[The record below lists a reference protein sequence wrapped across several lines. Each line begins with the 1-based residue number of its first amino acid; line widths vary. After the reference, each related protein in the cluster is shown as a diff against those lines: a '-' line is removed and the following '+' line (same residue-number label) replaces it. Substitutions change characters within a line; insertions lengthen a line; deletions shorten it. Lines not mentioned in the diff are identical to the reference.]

1 MQKEVKVRLL
11 REIILEL
18 PKKAKIWT
26 IITLW
31 IVAMLLYM
39 LVSGMIYFRREESLP
54 SIEQL
59 ENPRSDEASLVYSS
73 DGEILGSFYI
83 ANRTKVDF
91 NELSPHLIDALVST
105 EDERYFGHSG
115 IDGEALARA
124 IGKGLIGGNGGGGS
138 TITQQ
143 LAKMMFHKRPKT
155 KWERIDQKL
164 NEWTIAARLEK
175 RYTKE
180 EIIAMYFNEFDFL
193 NTAVGIHAA
202 ARVYFNKEAH
212 ELNIQECCNVSWYG
226 KKPNNLQP
234 SSKT

>member
-1 MQKEVKVRLL
+1 MKKKPLKNIKPKAKKQVAKRGKSKAVKGNN
-11 REIILEL
+11 IEL

-91 NELSPHLIDALVST
+91 NEL
-105 EDERYFGHSG
+105 
-115 IDGEALARA
+115 
-124 IGKGLIGGNGGGGS
+124 
-138 TITQQ
+138 
-143 LAKMMFHKRPKT
+143 
-155 KWERIDQKL
+155 
-164 NEWTIAARLEK
+164 
-175 RYTKE
+175 
-180 EIIAMYFNEFDFL
+180 
-193 NTAVGIHAA
+193 
-202 ARVYFNKEAH
+202 
-212 ELNIQECCNVSWYG
+212 
-226 KKPNNLQP
+226 
-234 SSKT
+234 